1 MEVKFTLHIIRNR
14 HPETGRRHYE
24 FFRIVD
30 MPFAPFV
37 GLNVHLIPDGEGY
50 LTVESI
56 WFDPSGERILEC
68 DFGDDGERV
77 LEEKDWTDDC
87 EWYRKQGF
95 TVPND

>member
-1 MEVKFTLHIIRNR
+1 MEVKFTLHIHRNR
-14 HPETGRRHYE
+14 EEGKRSYE
-24 FFRIVD
+24 FFKVVD

-37 GLNVHLIPDGEGY
+37 GLNVYLLPEGEGY

-77 LEEKDWTDDC
+77 LEEKDWLTDL
-87 EWYRKQGF
+87 EWYRKQGL